1 MKQDIL
7 ILFVYLF
14 YGIDVKGFQQGRAMS
29 LIRACLL
36 FLGSI
41 NWDVEQQKRNKEK
54 KAQINRQ
61 MNK

>member
-54 KAQINRQ
+54 KL
-61 MNK
+61 K